1 MSLQVMNQESKYPP
15 PRFVEPPPYGYV
27 HLGAVV
33 EPPKGPTP
41 FPSRTGRKKELL
53 RRLAALAVKLGQR
66 PEVVRAT
73 VYRAR
78 LIPPI
83 GGPGAAASFD
93 VAVLVETT
101 SPATLDTVCASQ
113 AYEEIF
119 ATLKEASSSLH
130 IMRATCIR
138 SIHDVAKNGGGTYL
152 FNHFVTKLGAD
163 DAVALWEQLAGW
175 YAVETNLDNS
185 TLLAPTSD
193 DSDFV
198 FVNHARWDHGL
209 AWVMLKQL
217 TKRTFRTFVLANLKA
232 NRTTAM
238 PVLYHVV

>member
-1 MSLQVMNQESKYPP
+1 MSLQLMNQESKYAP
-15 PRFVEPPPYGYV
+15 PRFVGPPPYGYV

-33 EPPKGPTP
+33 EPPRGRAP
-41 FPSRTGRKKELL
+41 FPANSSRKKELL
-53 RRLAALAVKLGQR
+53 SRLASLAVKLGQH

-83 GGPGAAASFD
+83 GGPGIAASFD
-93 VAVLVETT
+93 VAVLIETT
-101 SPATLDTVCASQ
+101 APATLDTVCASE
-113 AYEEIF
+113 AYGEILT
-119 ATLKEASSSLH
+119 TLKAASSRLQ

-138 SIHDVAKNGGGTYL
+138 SIHDVAKNRRGTYL
-152 FNHFVTKLGAD
+152 FNHFVTELGAD

-185 TLLAPTSD
+185 TLLAPTSVD
-193 DSDFV
+193 NDFV

-238 PVLYHVV
+238 PVLYQVV

>member
-1 MSLQVMNQESKYPP
+1 MSLQLMNQESKYAP

-33 EPPKGPTP
+33 EPPKGRAP
-41 FPSRTGRKKELL
+41 FPANSRRKKELL
-53 RRLAALAVKLGQR
+53 RRLASLAVKLGQH

-83 GGPGAAASFD
+83 GGPGTGASFD

-101 SPATLDTVCASQ
+101 SPATLDIVCASQ
-113 AYEEIF
+113 AYGEIF
-119 ATLKEASSSLH
+119 TTLKAASSRLH

-138 SIHDVAKNGGGTYL
+138 SIHDVAKNRRGTYL
-152 FNHFVTKLGAD
+152 FNHFVTELDVD

-185 TLLAPTSD
+185 TLLAPTSG
-193 DSDFV
+193 DSNFV

-217 TKRTFRTFVLANLKA
+217 TKRTFRTYVLANLKA

-238 PVLYHVV
+238 PVLYQVV

>member
-1 MSLQVMNQESKYPP
+1 MNQASKYAP

-33 EPPKGPTP
+33 EPPKGRTP
-41 FPSRTGRKKELL
+41 FPGRSSRKTELL
-53 RRLAALAVKLGQR
+53 NRLAALATTLGHH

-101 SPATLDTVCASQ
+101 SPATLDIVCASQ
-113 AYEEIF
+113 AYGEIVT
-119 ATLKEASSSLH
+119 TLKEASSRLH

-138 SIHDVAKNGGGTYL
+138 SIHDVAKNRRGTYL
-152 FNHFVTKLGAD
+152 FNHFVTELGAD

-185 TLLAPTSD
+185 TLLAPTSGD
-193 DSDFV
+193 NDFV
-198 FVNHARWDHGL
+198 IVNHARWDHGL

-232 NRTTAM
+232 NRTTAV
-238 PVLYHVV
+238 PVLYQVV

>member
-1 MSLQVMNQESKYPP
+1 MSLQMMNQESKYAS

-33 EPPKGPTP
+33 EPPKGRTP
-41 FPSRTGRKKELL
+41 FPGRSSGKKELL
-53 RRLAALAVKLGQR
+53 SRLGSLAVKLGQH

-83 GGPGAAASFD
+83 GGPGTAASFD
-93 VAVLVETT
+93 VAVLVETA
-101 SPATLDTVCASQ
+101 SRAALDTVCASQ
-113 AYEEIF
+113 AYGEIF
-119 ATLKEASSSLH
+119 ATLKAASSRLQF
-130 IMRATCIR
+130 MQATCIR
-138 SIHDVAKNGGGTYL
+138 SIDDVAKNRRGTYL
-152 FNHFVTKLGAD
+152 FNHFVTELDVD

-185 TLLAPTSD
+185 TLLAPISG
-193 DSDFV
+193 DSNFV

-217 TKRTFRTFVLANLKA
+217 SKRTFRTFVLANLKA

-238 PVLYHVV
+238 PVLYEVV

>member
-1 MSLQVMNQESKYPP
+1 MSLQLMNQESKYAP

-33 EPPKGPTP
+33 EPPKGRAP
-41 FPSRTGRKKELL
+41 FPGRSSRKTELL
-53 RRLAALAVKLGQR
+53 NRLAALATTLGHH

-101 SPATLDTVCASQ
+101 SPATLDIVCASE
-113 AYEEIF
+113 AYSEILT
-119 ATLKEASSSLH
+119 TLKEASSRLH
-130 IMRATCIR
+130 ITRATCIR
-138 SIHDVAKNGGGTYL
+138 SIHDVAKNRRGTYL
-152 FNHFVTKLGAD
+152 FNHFVTELGAD

-185 TLLAPTSD
+185 TLLAPTSGD
-193 DSDFV
+193 NDFV

-232 NRTTAM
+232 NRTTAV
-238 PVLYHVV
+238 PVLYQVV

>member
-1 MSLQVMNQESKYPP
+1 MSPQLINQESKYAP

-33 EPPKGPTP
+33 EPPKGRAP
-41 FPSRTGRKKELL
+41 FPGSSSRKKELL
-53 RRLAALAVKLGQR
+53 SKLASLAVKLGQH

-101 SPATLDTVCASQ
+101 SPATLDTVCASE
-113 AYEEIF
+113 AYDEILT
-119 ATLKEASSSLH
+119 TLKEASSRLH

-138 SIHDVAKNGGGTYL
+138 SIHDVAKNRRGTYL
-152 FNHFVTKLGAD
+152 FNHFVTEAGAD
-163 DAVALWEQLAGW
+163 DAIALWEQLAGW

-185 TLLAPTSD
+185 TLLAPTGG

-238 PVLYHVV
+238 PVLYQLV